1 MDLRELSQLL
11 EPDPLDLDLVH
22 AIQGGLPLVEQ
33 PYAQIASE
41 LNITETEV
49 IRRLGRLLETGD
61 IRRLGVVVRHRE
73 LGYRANAMVVWDVP
87 DDRVSEIGQLLGRQ
101 SCVTLCYRR
110 PRRPGRWPYNLFCM
124 IHGRSREGVLRNLD
138 RLIHDCNLGWIT
150 HDVLFSLRQFKQRG
164 AKYISERDGSVK
176 GSGQTPAS
184 LS

>member
-1 MDLRELSQLL
+1 MDLRELSQLI
-11 EPDPLDLDLVH
+11 EPDPLDLDLVQ

-33 PYAQIASE
+33 PYKQISRE
-41 LNITETEV
+41 LNITEAEV

-138 RLIHDCNLGWIT
+138 RLILDCNLGWIE

-164 AKYISERDGSVK
+164 AKYIKERDETADRPR
-176 GSGQTPAS
+176 QLPAG
-184 LS
+184 LA